1 MLNGSEDGKRSLH
14 GLSALADGELDP
26 AATLQACAQWQGD
39 AAARASW
46 HAYHLIG
53 DVMRSD
59 DLVSDTA
66 HDASFLKALRTRL
79 AAEPVV
85 LAPQRVEAGARGMEA
100 AAERRAARGSRWSWL
115 APAAVAAGF
124 MAVASVLVVTRGG
137 APLPGASDSLAE
149 SPARGSAVLTAALP
163 APGAG
168 PVPAANVPGEPETL
182 VVDGKLVRD
191 ARLERYFAAH
201 SQFGG
206 SSALGVPSGF
216 LRAATT
222 QTPDR

>member
-1 MLNGSEDGKRSLH
+1 MFNESDEAERSLL

-26 AATLQACAQWQGD
+26 AATLRACEQWRGD

-59 DLVSDTA
+59 DLSSDTA
-66 HDASFLKALRTRL
+66 RDAGFLNGLRIRL

-85 LAPQRVEAGARGMEA
+85 LCPPAVAARASGGEPESDRGDAGAS
-100 AAERRAARGSRWSWL
+100 RRAWWG
-115 APAAVAAGF
+115 PAAVAAGF
-124 MAVASVLVVTRGG
+124 MVVASTLVLTRGSAPFGG
-137 APLPGASDSLAE
+137 AGDSLAE
-149 SPARGSAVLTAALP
+149 ASIRERAVVATAPASAAE
-163 APGAG
+163 G
-168 PVPAANVPGEPETL
+168 PGELQTL
-182 VVDGKLVRD
+182 VADGQLIRD

-222 QTPDR
+222 QAPGR